1 MKLEILIKCVY
12 GNELYYPLNDAAKSL
27 AKISGKKTFSIGDLK
42 IAHHELGFELEFVDA
57 ASFIGDKF
65 AALAA

>member
-12 GNELYYPLNDAAKSL
+12 GNELYYPLNDAAKAF
-27 AKISGKKTFSIGDLK
+27 AKIAGKKSLSIADLK
-42 IAHHELGFELEFVDA
+42 IAHNELGFELEFVDA